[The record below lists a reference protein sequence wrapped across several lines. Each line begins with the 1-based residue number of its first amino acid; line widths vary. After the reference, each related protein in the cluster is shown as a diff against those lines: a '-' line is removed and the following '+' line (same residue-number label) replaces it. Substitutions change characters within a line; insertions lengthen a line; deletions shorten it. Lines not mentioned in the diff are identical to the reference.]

1 MFALLA
7 LIAFLLSPFIHT
19 LGPWPLVTLGLAF
32 LAVHLLWPVTV
43 PPRRRQP

>member
-7 LIAFLLSPFIHT
+7 LICFILSPFISA

-32 LAVHLLWPVTV
+32 IAVHLLWPLTV
-43 PPRRRQP
+43 PWRR